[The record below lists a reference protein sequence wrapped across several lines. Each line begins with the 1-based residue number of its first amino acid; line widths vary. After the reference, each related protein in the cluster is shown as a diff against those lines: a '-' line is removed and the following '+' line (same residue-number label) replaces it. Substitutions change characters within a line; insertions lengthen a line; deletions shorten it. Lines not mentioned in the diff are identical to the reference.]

1 MKMQKRNQGRCPIC
15 RAQCVLS
22 ANNCTWPIFN
32 VDMAID
38 FFQANVDWALLN
50 FMQDWFPME
59 AREKLKANEKESTQE
74 ELREWRDQ
82 RCVVV

>member
-1 MKMQKRNQGRCPIC
+1 MKMQKRNQGHCPMC
-15 RAQCVLS
+15 RAPCVLS
-22 ANNCTWPIFN
+22 ANNCTWPITN
-32 VDMAID
+32 VHMAID

-59 AREKLKANEKESTQE
+59 AREKLKASEKEATQE

-82 RCVVV
+82 RCVIM